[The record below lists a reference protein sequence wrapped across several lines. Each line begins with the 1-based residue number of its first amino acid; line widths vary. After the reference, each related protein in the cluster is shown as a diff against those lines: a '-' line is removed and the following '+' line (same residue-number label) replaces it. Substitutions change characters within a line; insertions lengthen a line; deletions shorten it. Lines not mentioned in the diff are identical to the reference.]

1 MSQQPELT
9 PAELVEITG
18 KRRPASQAAELAK
31 RGIAFVFTGRGLKV
45 RREVAMAYEL
55 MPANDS
61 GWTLDTSKIR

>member
-31 RGIAFVFTGRGLKV
+31 RGIAFVFTGLS
-45 RREVAMAYEL
+45 L
-55 MPANDS
+55 
-61 GWTLDTSKIR
+61 IHI